1 MVVNFQ
7 VEISDE
13 DRRAMRQAE
22 TGKSGMATRDEVRAK
37 LGELWEDF
45 LEGAC
50 LGTTKKRT
58 KLPTDDGPVSSP
70 FEMKNE

>member
-22 TGKSGMATRDEVRAK
+22 GKSGMATRDEVRIKLAK
-37 LGELWEDF
+37 LWGEF
-45 LEGAC
+45 MGGA
-50 LGTTKKRT
+50 TEERPARP
-58 KLPTDDGPVSSP
+58 KLPTDDEPVTSP
-70 FEMKNE
+70 FDMDNE